1 MDDVWYGG
9 CVGGEYLVELFT
21 VEFWTALFSIV
32 ILDLVLAGDNAVVIA
47 MAAHRLPDEMKKK
60 AVLVGTGGA
69 VVIRIIMTLLA
80 VCLLSIPYLQAL
92 GGLLLLP
99 IAIKLLAPAKEGH
112 VEEADNFAGA
122 VKTIIVA
129 DAAMG
134 IDNVLAVAGAAHG
147 SFLLVVI
154 GLIISVPIVVGSSQ
168 LIGKLLDNWPILIY
182 LGSAILGWTGGSMLV
197 HDASVGRLIGD
208 ALGPATQLAIPA
220 VLAIGVCV
228 VGYMKKKARK

>member
-1 MDDVWYGG
+1 MTIMTLD
-9 CVGGEYLVELFT
+9 
-21 VEFWTALFSIV
+21 FWTALFSIV

-47 MAAHRLPDEMKKK
+47 MAAHRLPDELKKK
-60 AVLVGTGGA
+60 AVLVGTAGA

-80 VCLLSIPYLQAL
+80 VYLLSLPYLQAL

-154 GLIISVPIVVGSSQ
+154 GLVISVPIVVGSSQ
-168 LIGKLLDNWPILIY
+168 IIGKLLDNWPVLIY
-182 LGSAILGWTGGSMLV
+182 LGAGILGWTGGSMLV
-197 HDASVGRLIGD
+197 HDASIGPVIES
-208 ALGPATQLAIPA
+208 ALGSMASIIIPA
-220 VLAIGVCV
+220 VLAVGVCV
-228 VGYMKKKARK
+228 IGYSKKKQVQPD

>member
-1 MDDVWYGG
+1 MTIMTLD
-9 CVGGEYLVELFT
+9 
-21 VEFWTALFSIV
+21 FWTALFSIV

-47 MAAHRLPDEMKKK
+47 MAAHRLPDELKKK
-60 AVLVGTGGA
+60 AVLVGTAGA
-69 VVIRIIMTLLA
+69 VIIRIIMTLLA
-80 VCLLSIPYLQAL
+80 VYLLSIPYLQAL

-154 GLIISVPIVVGSSQ
+154 GLVISVPIVVGSSQ
-168 LIGKLLDNWPILIY
+168 IIGKLLDNWPVLIY
-182 LGSAILGWTGGSMLV
+182 LGAGILGWTGGSMLV
-197 HDASVGRLIGD
+197 HDASIGPVIEGT
-208 ALGPATQLAIPA
+208 LGSMASIIIPA
-220 VLAIGVCV
+220 VLAVGVCII
-228 VGYMKKKARK
+228 GYSKKKQVQPE

>member
-1 MDDVWYGG
+1 MTIMTLD
-9 CVGGEYLVELFT
+9 
-21 VEFWTALFSIV
+21 FWTALFSIV

-47 MAAHRLPDEMKKK
+47 MAAHRLPDELKKK
-60 AVLVGTGGA
+60 AVLVGTAGA

-80 VCLLSIPYLQAL
+80 VYLLSIPYLQAL

-154 GLIISVPIVVGSSQ
+154 GLVISVPIVVGSSQ
-168 LIGKLLDNWPILIY
+168 IIGKLLDNWPVLIY
-182 LGSAILGWTGGSMLV
+182 LGAGILGWTGGSMLV
-197 HDASVGRLIGD
+197 HDASIGPVIVS
-208 ALGPATQLAIPA
+208 ALGSMASIIIPA
-220 VLAIGVCV
+220 VLAVGVCV
-228 VGYMKKKARK
+228 IGYSKKKQVQPD

>member
-1 MDDVWYGG
+1 MTIMTLD
-9 CVGGEYLVELFT
+9 
-21 VEFWTALFSIV
+21 FWTALFSIV

-47 MAAHRLPDEMKKK
+47 MAAHRLPDELKKK
-60 AVLVGTGGA
+60 AVLVGTAGA
-69 VVIRIIMTLLA
+69 VIIRIIMTLLA
-80 VCLLSIPYLQAL
+80 VYLLSIPYLQAL

-154 GLIISVPIVVGSSQ
+154 GLVISVPIVVGSSQ
-168 LIGKLLDNWPILIY
+168 IIGKLLDNWPVLIY
-182 LGSAILGWTGGSMLV
+182 LGAGILGWTGGSMLV
-197 HDASVGRLIGD
+197 HDASIGPVIEGT
-208 ALGPATQLAIPA
+208 LGSMASIIIPA
-220 VLAIGVCV
+220 VLAVGVCV
-228 VGYMKKKARK
+228 IGYSKKKQVQPD

>member
-1 MDDVWYGG
+1 MTIMTLD
-9 CVGGEYLVELFT
+9 
-21 VEFWTALFSIV
+21 FWTALFSIV

-47 MAAHRLPDEMKKK
+47 MAAHRLPDELKKK
-60 AVLVGTGGA
+60 AVLVGTAGA
-69 VVIRIIMTLLA
+69 VIIRIIMTLLA
-80 VCLLSIPYLQAL
+80 VYLLSIPYLQAL

-154 GLIISVPIVVGSSQ
+154 GLVISVPIVVGSSQ
-168 LIGKLLDNWPILIY
+168 IIGKLLDNWPVLIY
-182 LGSAILGWTGGSMLV
+182 LGAGILGWTGGSMLV
-197 HDASVGRLIGD
+197 HDASIGPVIVS
-208 ALGPATQLAIPA
+208 ALGSMASIIIPA
-220 VLAIGVCV
+220 VLAVGVCV
-228 VGYMKKKARK
+228 IGYSKKKQVQPD

>member
-1 MDDVWYGG
+1 MEV
-9 CVGGEYLVELFT
+9 FT
-21 VEFWTALFSIV
+21 IEFWTALFSIV

-47 MAAHRLPDEMKKK
+47 MAAHRLPEEVKKK
-60 AVLVGTGGA
+60 AVLIGTGGA
-69 VVIRIIMTLLA
+69 VVIRILMTLLA
-80 VCLLSIPYLQAL
+80 VYLLSIPYLQAM

-99 IAIKLLAPAKEGH
+99 IAVKLLAPVKEGH
-112 VEEADNFAGA
+112 VEEADSFASA

-168 LIGKLLDNWPILIY
+168 LIGKLLDNWPVLIY
-182 LGSAILGWTGGSMLV
+182 LGSAILGWTGGTMVV
-197 HDASVGRLIGD
+197 HDASIGQLIGS
-208 ALGPATQLAIPA
+208 ALGPQVQVAIPA
-220 VLAIGVCV
+220 ALAVGVCLI
-228 VGYMKKKARK
+228 GYWKKKSR

>member
-1 MDDVWYGG
+1 MTIMTLD
-9 CVGGEYLVELFT
+9 
-21 VEFWTALFSIV
+21 FWTALFSIV

-47 MAAHRLPDEMKKK
+47 MAAHRLPDELKKK
-60 AVLVGTGGA
+60 AVLVGTAGA

-80 VCLLSIPYLQAL
+80 VYLLSIPYLQAL

-112 VEEADNFAGA
+112 VEEADNFVGA

-134 IDNVLAVAGAAHG
+134 IDNVLAVAGAARG

-154 GLIISVPIVVGSSQ
+154 GLVISVPIVVGSSQ
-168 LIGKLLDNWPILIY
+168 IIGKLLDNWPVLIY
-182 LGSAILGWTGGSMLV
+182 LGAGILGWTGGSMLV
-197 HDASVGRLIGD
+197 HDASIGPVIVS
-208 ALGPATQLAIPA
+208 ALGSMASIIIPA
-220 VLAIGVCV
+220 VLAVGVCV
-228 VGYMKKKARK
+228 IGYSKKKQVQPD

>member
-1 MDDVWYGG
+1 MTIMTLD
-9 CVGGEYLVELFT
+9 
-21 VEFWTALFSIV
+21 FWTALFSIV

-47 MAAHRLPDEMKKK
+47 MAAHRLPDELKKK
-60 AVLVGTGGA
+60 AVLVGTAGA
-69 VVIRIIMTLLA
+69 VIIRIIMTLLA
-80 VCLLSIPYLQAL
+80 VYLLSIPYLQAL

-154 GLIISVPIVVGSSQ
+154 GLVISVPIVVGSSQ
-168 LIGKLLDNWPILIY
+168 IIGKLLDNWPVLIY
-182 LGSAILGWTGGSMLV
+182 LGAGILGWTGGSMLV
-197 HDASVGRLIGD
+197 HDASI
-208 ALGPATQLAIPA
+208 GPAIEGVLGSMASIVIPA
-220 VLAIGVCV
+220 VLALGVCV
-228 VGYMKKKARK
+228 IGYSKKKQIQPE

>member
-1 MDDVWYGG
+1 MTIMTLDF
-9 CVGGEYLVELFT
+9 L
-21 VEFWTALFSIV
+21 TALFSIV

-47 MAAHRLPDEMKKK
+47 MAAHRLPDELKKK
-60 AVLVGTGGA
+60 AVLVGTAGA

-80 VCLLSIPYLQAL
+80 VYLLSIPYLQAL

-154 GLIISVPIVVGSSQ
+154 GLVISVPIVVGSSQ
-168 LIGKLLDNWPILIY
+168 IIGKLLDNWPVLIY
-182 LGSAILGWTGGSMLV
+182 LGAGILGWTGGSMLV
-197 HDASVGRLIGD
+197 HDASIGPVIVS
-208 ALGPATQLAIPA
+208 ALGSMASIIIPA
-220 VLAIGVCV
+220 VLAVGVCV
-228 VGYMKKKARK
+228 IGYSKKKQVQPD

>member
-1 MDDVWYGG
+1 MTIMTLD
-9 CVGGEYLVELFT
+9 
-21 VEFWTALFSIV
+21 FWTDLFSIV

-47 MAAHRLPDEMKKK
+47 MAAHRLPDELKKK
-60 AVLVGTGGA
+60 AVLVGTAGA
-69 VVIRIIMTLLA
+69 VIIRIIMTLLA
-80 VCLLSIPYLQAL
+80 VYLLSIPYLQAL

-154 GLIISVPIVVGSSQ
+154 GLVISVPIVVGSSQ
-168 LIGKLLDNWPILIY
+168 IIGKLLDNWPVLIY
-182 LGSAILGWTGGSMLV
+182 LGAGILGWTGGSMLV
-197 HDASVGRLIGD
+197 HDASI
-208 ALGPATQLAIPA
+208 GPAIEGVLGSMASIVIPA
-220 VLAIGVCV
+220 VLALGVCV
-228 VGYMKKKARK
+228 IGYSKKKQVQPE

>member
-1 MDDVWYGG
+1 MEFLTLD
-9 CVGGEYLVELFT
+9 
-21 VEFWTALFSIV
+21 FWTALFSIV

-47 MAAHRLPDEMKKK
+47 MAAHRLPDELKKK
-60 AVLVGTGGA
+60 AILVGTGGA
-69 VVIRIIMTLLA
+69 VVIRIVMTLLA
-80 VCLLSIPYLQAL
+80 VYLLSIPYLQAV

-99 IAIKLLAPAKEGH
+99 IAIKLLAPKREGH
-112 VEEADNFAGA
+112 VEEADNFSGA

-134 IDNVLAVAGAAHG
+134 IDNVLAVAGAARG

-168 LIGKLLDNWPILIY
+168 LIGKLLDNWPVMIY

-197 HDASVGRLIGD
+197 HDASVGQLIGEY
-208 ALGPATQLAIPA
+208 GGEMVQYIIPA
-220 VLAIGVCV
+220 ILAVGVCV
-228 VGYMKKKARK
+228 IGYGKKKFHQAK

>member
-1 MDDVWYGG
+1 MTIMTLD
-9 CVGGEYLVELFT
+9 
-21 VEFWTALFSIV
+21 FWTALFSIV

-47 MAAHRLPDEMKKK
+47 MAAHRLPDELKKK
-60 AVLVGTGGA
+60 AVLVGTAGA
-69 VVIRIIMTLLA
+69 VIIRIIMTLLA
-80 VCLLSIPYLQAL
+80 VYLLSIPYLQAL

-99 IAIKLLAPAKEGH
+99 IAIKLLAPAKEGY

-154 GLIISVPIVVGSSQ
+154 GLVISVPIVVGSSQ
-168 LIGKLLDNWPILIY
+168 IIGKLLDNWPVLIY
-182 LGSAILGWTGGSMLV
+182 LGAGILGWTGGSMLV
-197 HDASVGRLIGD
+197 HDASIGPVIEGT
-208 ALGPATQLAIPA
+208 LGSMASIIIPA
-220 VLAIGVCV
+220 VLAVGVCII
-228 VGYMKKKARK
+228 GYSKKKQVQPE

>member
-1 MDDVWYGG
+1 M
-9 CVGGEYLVELFT
+9 T
-21 VEFWTALFSIV
+21 VMTLDFWTALFSIV

-47 MAAHRLPDEMKKK
+47 MAAHRLPHDLKKK
-60 AVLVGTGGA
+60 AILVGTAGA
-69 VVIRIIMTLLA
+69 VIIRIIMTLLA
-80 VCLLSIPYLQAL
+80 VYLLSIPYLQAL

-112 VEEADNFAGA
+112 VEEADNFSGA

-168 LIGKLLDNWPILIY
+168 IIGKLLDNWPVLIY
-182 LGSAILGWTGGSMLV
+182 LGAAILGWTGGSMVV
-197 HDASVGRLIGD
+197 HDASIGPVIESSLGAMAPKLIPALL
-208 ALGPATQLAIPA
+208 ALG
-220 VLAIGVCV
+220 VCAIG
-228 VGYMKKKARK
+228 YSKKKQAQPE

>member
-1 MDDVWYGG
+1 M
-9 CVGGEYLVELFT
+9 ELFT
-21 VEFWTALFSIV
+21 MQFWAALFSIV
-32 ILDLVLAGDNAVVIA
+32 VLDLVLAGDNAVVIA
-47 MAAHRLPDEMKKK
+47 MAAHRLPDELRKK

-80 VCLLSIPYLQAL
+80 VYLLSIPYLQAL

-112 VEEADNFAGA
+112 VEEADNFVGA

-134 IDNVLAVAGAAHG
+134 IDNVLAVAGAADG

-154 GLIISVPIVVGSSQ
+154 GLIISVPIVVVSSQ

-182 LGSAILGWTGGSMLV
+182 LGAAILGWTGGTMIV
-197 HDASVGRLIGD
+197 HDASIGQLISTVAGD
-208 ALGPATQLAIPA
+208 IAEIAVPT
-220 VLAIGVCV
+220 VLAVGVCV
-228 VGYMKKKARK
+228 IGYMRK